1 MTRALLD
8 LDAIPTVFPD
18 QIATA
23 AELVGLGLSGT
34 AIRERCRPDG
44 PWQHL
49 QPGIVLLSNAPPA
62 RAHRLRAALKV
73 AGAGAVV
80 TGHDALRLQG
90 LLAGP
95 PGSAGHVL
103 VPRGRRLRPLAGIRF
118 ERADPMPEP
127 LLRQGF
133 PVTPPARALVD
144 ACRGLSSAAA
154 VRGLVTDA
162 VRRDRVTTTSLRREL
177 AVAGRRGGTAL
188 RTVLAEIDA
197 DVRSV
202 AEGWA
207 RRLAARAG
215 LPPPRWRVPLRDQ
228 TDKPLAT
235 VDAWWDTVGL
245 AWDLGPLE
253 PEEPALILRHCARLA
268 ATGVIVVHTPTHDLR
283 DNPAAVAKELRT
295 AYSQAADRPR
305 PPVVAA

>member
-1 MTRALLD
+1 MPRALLD

-23 AELVGLGLSGT
+23 VELVGLGLSGNT
-34 AIRERCRPDG
+34 IRERCRPDG

-62 RAHRLRAALKV
+62 RAHRLRAALKI

-90 LLAGP
+90 MLAGAP
-95 PGSAGHVL
+95 ESASHIL
-103 VPRGRRLRPLAGIRF
+103 VPPRRRLRPMAGVRF
-118 ERADPMPEP
+118 ERAEQLPEP
-127 LLRQGF
+127 LLRHGF
-133 PVTPPARALVD
+133 PVAPPSRALVD
-144 ACRGLSSAAA
+144 ACRGLSGRDD
-154 VRGLVTDA
+154 VRALVTDA
-162 VRRDRVTTTSLRREL
+162 VRRRRVSTTSLRREL
-177 AVAGRRGGTAL
+177 DPAARRGGTAL
-188 RTVLAEIDA
+188 RAVLAEIDA

-207 RRLAARAG
+207 RRLADRAG
-215 LPPPRWRVPLRDQ
+215 LPPPRWRVPLRD
-228 TDKPLAT
+228 PAGRALAT

-245 AWDLGPLE
+245 AWDLGQFE
-253 PEEPALILRHCARLA
+253 PAEPALILRHCARLA
-268 ATGVIVVHTPTHDLR
+268 ATGVIVVHTPPRDLR
-283 DNPAAVAKELRT
+283 DDPAGVAEDLRA
-295 AYSQAADRPR
+295 AYQQAAQRPR